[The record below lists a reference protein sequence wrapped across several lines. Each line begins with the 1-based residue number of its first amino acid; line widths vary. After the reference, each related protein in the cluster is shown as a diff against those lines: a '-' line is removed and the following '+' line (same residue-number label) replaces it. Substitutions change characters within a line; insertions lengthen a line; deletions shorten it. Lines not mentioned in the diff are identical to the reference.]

1 MTLVL
6 DDNQMK
12 KAIKAL
18 MSHCEK
24 VKDSGATRQLF
35 EDEGDVFNL
44 QIALKKIPE
53 KVSEKPVG
61 SPFASHAP
69 AALHLHIAQNLSC
82 CPIKRVLN
90 SAQLRDNHAAGPHRA
105 AVLSFS
111 RQRRDVSHSQGPPAC
126 VQRSGALQLR
136 CPALLRQL
144 RLLIVLDLI
153 QCHAGAS

>member
-61 SPFASHAP
+61 SPFCISCSRSAS
-69 AALHLHIAQNLSC
+69 S
-82 CPIKRVLN
+82 
-90 SAQLRDNHAAGPHRA
+90 
-105 AVLSFS
+105 
-111 RQRRDVSHSQGPPAC
+111 SH
-126 VQRSGALQLR
+126 
-136 CPALLRQL
+136 
-144 RLLIVLDLI
+144 
-153 QCHAGAS
+153 

>member
-69 AALHLHIAQNLSC
+69 AALHLHTAQSFSC
-82 CPIKRVLN
+82 CPIKCVFYP
-90 SAQLRDNHAAGPHRA
+90 AQPLDKHAAGPHRA
-105 AVLSFS
+105 SVLSFS

-126 VQRSGALQLR
+126 VQGSGALQLR
-136 CPALLRQL
+136 CPALLPQL
-144 RLLIVLDLI
+144 WLLIVLDLI
-153 QCHAGAS
+153 R